1 MDYRKVSEFYEMY
14 YKGKIHIT
22 ELYRVARNL
31 KYKGKKEKSG
41 HIVKIYLESDFINA
55 VQKHESGKRHKWKK
69 YRT

>member
-22 ELYRVARNL
+22 ELYRVARTL
-31 KYKGKKEKSG
+31 KYKTRKERSG
-41 HIVKIYLESDFINA
+41 HIIKIYDEKDFTIA